1 MNNRLR
7 IIAYL
12 GVGFALLL
20 AFRLTSLQV
29 WSVETYA
36 DQARSQHVKK
46 RVLLAERGRIFDRR
60 GRVLATSLES
70 QSFFLNQI
78 SDRDSLR
85 ALAVRFSRQSGHDEA
100 DLLKKVDRSKNF
112 VWLARQVID
121 APTGLPEGIGRIVE
135 MRRNYPMASL
145 AGQVLGYTDTDGK
158 GIEGIE
164 RAFDPILRGEPGELS
179 ARVDARGQMLS
190 TLGAVR
196 QMPKNGDD
204 LTLTIDADYQAIA
217 EEELLKGMQKFN
229 AKSGIAIVMEP
240 HTGEILALANAPFYD
255 PNDFSKSELW
265 IRRNRAATD
274 QFEPGSTFK
283 VVAFAA
289 ALEAGLVA
297 PEDKIFCENGR
308 MRIAGGK
315 ILRDSHPSGWLTVR
329 EVMEESSNI
338 GTAKIARKVEKGPLY
353 RQMRLFGFGAKTGV
367 DLPGEVG
374 GQLRHPEKWS
384 ARSLETLSIG
394 QEIAVTALQ
403 VASAYGAIANG
414 GRLMTPRIFL
424 RASRKDSTTVE
435 GSPRPIR
442 RVISAETARTLTSF
456 LEGVVSHGTG
466 KNASISGYRVAGKT
480 GTAQQVKEGQPGYDP
495 NRYIPSFVGFLPV
508 ERPELLCIV
517 AIDSPKNIHW
527 ASLVAAPVFSN
538 IIKRILSLRQASL
551 RHSAPLVEEQPP
563 PPPRADIH
571 LVGLS
576 REAATDALKRLGMTY
591 QIAGEGNRVVGQHID
606 IEENNVSLFLAS
618 APITNPDNRAEA
630 KGSDS
635 LYMPDVRGAPV
646 RQAVATVTQLGLQI
660 KISGSGRVIAQSPEP
675 GVPIKPGT
683 ICTVECKR
691 ES

>member
-1 MNNRLR
+1 MNTRLK
-7 IIAYL
+7 IIAFL
-12 GVGFALLL
+12 GMGFALLL
-20 AFRLTSLQV
+20 AFRLVSLQV
-29 WSVETYA
+29 WSVEKYEVKA
-36 DQARSQHVKK
+36 HDQHVKK
-46 RVLLAERGRIFDRR
+46 RVLLAARGRIFDRR
-60 GRVLATSLES
+60 GRVLATSLET

-100 DLLKKVDRSKNF
+100 TLLKRVDRSHSF

-121 APTGLPEGIGRIVE
+121 APTGLPESIGRIVE
-135 MRRNYPMASL
+135 MRRNYPMGAL
-145 AGQVLGYTDTDGK
+145 AGQVLGYTDTDGQ

-164 RAFDPILRGEPGELS
+164 RAFDPILRGEQGELS
-179 ARVDARGQMLS
+179 ARVDARGQILS
-190 TLGAVR
+190 SLGAVR
-196 QMPKNGDD
+196 QMPKDGDD
-204 LTLTIDADYQAIA
+204 ITLTIDADYQAIA
-217 EEELLKGMQKFN
+217 EEELLKGMQKYS

-283 VVAFAA
+283 VAAFAA
-289 ALEAGLVA
+289 ALEAGLVE

-338 GTAKIARKVEKGPLY
+338 GTAKIARKVGKGPLY
-353 RQMRLFGFGAKTGV
+353 SQIRLFGFGVKTGA

-374 GQLRHPEKWS
+374 GQLRHPKNWS
-384 ARSLETLSIG
+384 ARSLETISIG

-403 VASAYGAIANG
+403 VASAYSAIANG

-424 RASRKDSTTVE
+424 KASRKDSTTVE

-442 RVISAETARTLTSF
+442 RVISSETAHTLTSF

-466 KNASISGYRVAGKT
+466 KNARIPGYRVAGKT
-480 GTAQQVKEGQPGYDP
+480 GTAQQVKEGKPGYDP
-495 NRYIPSFVGFLPV
+495 NRYVPSFVGFLPV
-508 ERPELLCIV
+508 ERPELLCLV
-517 AIDSPKNIHW
+517 AIDSPKKTHW
-527 ASLVAAPVFSN
+527 ASLVAAPVFKS
-538 IIKRILSLRQASL
+538 IVQRILSLRQAPL
-551 RHSAPLVEEQPP
+551 RHSAPLLEEQPP
-563 PPPRADIH
+563 PPPRTDIH

-576 REAATDALKRLGMTY
+576 RKAATDALKRLGMTY
-591 QIAGEGNRVVGQHID
+591 QIAGEGDRVVGQHVD
-606 IEENNVSLFLAS
+606 IEENNVSLFLAA
-618 APITNPDNRAEA
+618 APIATPNHRAED

-646 RQAVATVTQLGLQI
+646 RQAVAQLTQLGFQI
-660 KISGSGRVIAQSPEP
+660 KISGSGRVVAQSPEP

-683 ICTVECKR
+683 VCIVECKR

>member
-1 MNNRLR
+1 MNTRLR
-7 IIAYL
+7 IIAL
-12 GVGFALLL
+12 FGTGFALLL
-20 AFRLTSLQV
+20 AFRLVSLQV
-29 WSVETYA
+29 WSEKEYEEKA
-36 DQARSQHVKK
+36 LDQHFKK

-100 DLLKKVDRSKNF
+100 TLLEKVDRSRSF

-121 APTGLPEGIGRIVE
+121 APTELPEGIGHIVE
-135 MRRNYPMASL
+135 MRRNYPMGSL
-145 AGQVLGYTDTDGK
+145 AGQVLGYTDTDGQ

-179 ARVDARGQMLS
+179 ARVDARGQILS

-196 QMPKNGDD
+196 KMPKNGDD
-204 LTLTIDADYQAIA
+204 ITLTIDADYQAIA

-265 IRRNRAATD
+265 IRRNRSATD

-289 ALEAGLVA
+289 ALEAGLVE

-315 ILRDSHPSGWLTVR
+315 VLRDSHPSGWLTVR

-338 GTAKIARKVEKGPLY
+338 GTAKIARKVEKGPLHK
-353 RQMRLFGFGAKTGV
+353 QIRLFGFGAKTGA

-374 GQLRHPEKWS
+374 GQLRHPDKWS
-384 ARSLETLSIG
+384 TRSLETISIG

-403 VASAYGAIANG
+403 VASAYSAIANG

-424 RASRKDSTTVE
+424 RASRKDSTMVE

-442 RVISAETARTLTSF
+442 RVISPKTARTLTSF

-466 KNASISGYRVAGKT
+466 KNARITGYRVAGKT

-508 ERPELLCIV
+508 ERPELLCLV
-517 AIDSPKNIHW
+517 AIDSPERIHW
-527 ASLVAAPVFSN
+527 ASLVAAPVFKR
-538 IIKRILSLRQASL
+538 IVQRILSLKQAPL
-551 RHSAPLVEEQPP
+551 RHSAPLLEEQPP
-563 PPPRADIH
+563 PPPRTDIH

-576 REAATDALKRLGMTY
+576 RKAATDALKRLGMTY
-591 QIAGEGNRVVGQHID
+591 QIVGEGDRVVGQHID
-606 IEENNVSLFLAS
+606 IEENNVSLFLAT
-618 APITNPDNRAEA
+618 APISTPGHSAED
-630 KGSDS
+630 KDSDS

-646 RQAVATVTQLGLQI
+646 RQAVAQLTQLGFQI
-660 KISGSGRVIAQSPEP
+660 KISGSGRVVAQSPEP
-675 GVPIKPGT
+675 GVPVKPGT
-683 ICTVECKR
+683 ICAVECKR